1 MKKYKSFIEFAQDF
15 STREQCLLHLCEL
28 KWSDGYTCRKCGHN
42 VAVKGRT
49 WYYRK
54 CQKCHHDESCTAHTL
69 TVEEVQQWLMP
80 PTGQRERY
88 SKI

>member
-1 MKKYKSFIEFAQDF
+1 MKNYKSFIEFAQDF

-28 KWSDGYTCRKCGHN
+28 KWGDGFECRKCGHN

-54 CQKCHHDESCTAHTL
+54 CQKCHRDESCTAHTL
-69 TVEEVQQWLMP
+69 
-80 PTGQRERY
+80 
-88 SKI
+88 